1 MGLKIITAPTVEPVS
16 VAEAKA
22 HLKVDISDDDAL
34 IGALITAAREE
45 CEHLTDRAIAEQ
57 TLELSLD
64 AFPAAGI
71 KLPRPPVSAITSV
84 EYIDIDGAPQAL
96 SGPDYYFDDAQEP
109 CWILP
114 AYGESWPSTRD
125 DANAVIV
132 TYEAGYANCPE
143 ALRAWILLRVGT
155 LYTTRM
161 ADSDKPVMPSP
172 FVDRIIDRY
181 RVMGV

>member
-1 MGLKIITAPTVEPVS
+1 MGLKIVTAPTVEPVS
-16 VAEAKA
+16 VAEAKL

-57 TLELSLD
+57 TLALLLD
-64 AFPAAGI
+64 SFPAAGI
-71 KLPRPPVSAITSV
+71 KLPRPPVSSITAV
-84 EYIDIDGAPQAL
+84 EYVDSDGATQTLA
-96 SGPDYYFDDAQEP
+96 GAAYYLDDAQEP
-109 CWILP
+109 SWVLP
-114 AYGESWPSTRD
+114 AYDTSWPSTRG
-125 DANAVIV
+125 DANAVVV
-132 TYEAGYANCPE
+132 TYEAGYATCPE

-155 LYTTRM
+155 LYVTRM
-161 ADSDKPVMPSP
+161 ADSDKPAMPSP